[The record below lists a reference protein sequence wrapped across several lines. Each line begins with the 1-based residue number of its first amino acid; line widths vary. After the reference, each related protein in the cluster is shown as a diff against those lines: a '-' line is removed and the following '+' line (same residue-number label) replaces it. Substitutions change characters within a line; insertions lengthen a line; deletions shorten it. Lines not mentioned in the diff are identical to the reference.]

1 MVNMNMNTMKG
12 LLLNFMKKQ
21 DRLIAVFLLIID
33 LFTLNDLISQNGD
46 LNAK

>member
-1 MVNMNMNTMKG
+1 
-12 LLLNFMKKQ
+12 MKKQ